1 MNCDERGESTMK
13 KFLSIVI
20 AALMVA
26 ALAACGSAPA
36 SSAPASSGVSSSDAS
51 SAPASSEASSESSS
65 SEAAGE
71 VVTSQEGKLV
81 VGTSADFAPY
91 EFHILKDGKDQIVGF
106 DMALAQAIADDLGL
120 ELVIKDMSFDSI
132 LIELSSGTIDLGIA
146 GFSPDPERAESVDF
160 SDYYYMGGQSLM
172 IRKADADKYTS
183 FESLKGLPVGA
194 QTGSI
199 QEDLAKEHTPESSL
213 VSLTAIPNVI
223 MELKA
228 GKIEA
233 AFMETV
239 VAEGYLATQDDLMIA
254 MEVPYDVEGS
264 AVAIKKGNDAMTA
277 AVNAT
282 IKKVLENGD
291 MDKFIQEA
299 NALAEEAIS

>member
-1 MNCDERGESTMK
+1 MK

-199 QEDLAKEHTPESSL
+199 QEDLAKELTPESSL

>member
-1 MNCDERGESTMK
+1 MK

>member
-1 MNCDERGESTMK
+1 MK
-13 KFLSIVI
+13 KFLSMMI

-26 ALAACGSAPA
+26 SLAACGSTPA
-36 SSAPASSGVSSSDAS
+36 SSPASE
-51 SAPASSEASSESSS
+51 SSEASQSSEASESS
-65 SEAAGE
+65 EVAGDIA
-71 VVTSQEGKLV
+71 TAQEGKLV

-91 EFHILKDGKDQIVGF
+91 EFHVLKDGKDQIVGF

-132 LIELSSGTIDLGIA
+132 LIELEAGTIDLGIA

-160 SDYYYMGGQSLM
+160 SDYYYMGGQCLM
-172 IRKADADKYTS
+172 IRKADAEKYTS
-183 FESLKGLPVGA
+183 FDSLKGLAVGA

-199 QEDLAKEHTPESSL
+199 QEDLAKANAPESNL
-213 VSLTAIPNVI
+213 VSLATIPNVI
-223 MELKA
+223 MELKT

-239 VAEGYLATQDDLMIA
+239 VAEGYLNTQDDLMIA
-254 MEVPYDVEGS
+254 LDVPYDVEGS
-264 AVAIKKGNDAMTA
+264 AVAIKKGNDALTA

-299 NALAEEAIS
+299 NALAEEAVS

>member
-1 MNCDERGESTMK
+1 MK
-13 KFLSIVI
+13 KFLSVLL

-26 ALAACGSAPA
+26 ALAACGSTPA
-36 SSAPASSGVSSSDAS
+36 SSAASESSQ
-51 SAPASSEASSESSS
+51 SSEASSQSSESSS
-65 SEAAGE
+65 EESGSSQAAAGE
-71 VVTSQEGKLV
+71 IVTAQEGKLV
-81 VGTSADFAPY
+81 VGTSADFSPY

-120 ELVIKDMSFDSI
+120 ELVIKDMAFDSI
-132 LIELSSGTIDLGIA
+132 LIELESGTVDLGIA

-160 SDYYYMGGQSLM
+160 SDYYYMGGQCLM
-172 IRKADADKYTS
+172 IRKADAEKYTS
-183 FESLKGLPVGA
+183 FDSLKGLPVGA
-194 QTGSI
+194 QSGSI
-199 QEDLAKEHTPESSL
+199 QEGLAKENAPESSL
-213 VSLTAIPNVI
+213 VSLTSIPNVI
-223 MELKA
+223 MELKS

-239 VAEGYLATQDDLMIA
+239 VAEGYVKTQDDLMIA
-254 MEVPYDVEGS
+254 MDVPYDVEGS
-264 AVAIKKGNDAMTA
+264 AVAIKKGNDALTA